1 MANYKLIIP
10 HVKKNEG
17 GLADTLKDTN
27 PAKNPSP
34 IKNPKTGLYYHT
46 NKGIIWGTW
55 VAWSKKK
62 GIPADAQ
69 RWYRMSDADWED
81 VMKTLYW
88 DAILGDKI
96 NSQAIAE
103 ILFEAIW
110 GGSAKSLIVYLQTY
124 LRKEGATNNKDEQIA
139 VDGSIGKNTV
149 EALNKFTKN
158 DKKHA
163 QLIKDLTAKRL
174 ETLKSLSSWSW
185 AGKAWTRRLYEIQD
199 AGLKYI
205 TENPVKTG
213 GAAVGLILLGVGA
226 YYLSK
231 GGFTKIVA

>member
-34 IKNPKTGLYYHT
+34 IKNPKTGLFYHT

-62 GIPADAQ
+62 GIAVDAQ
-69 RWYRMSDADWED
+69 RWYKMSDADWES

-88 DAILGDKI
+88 DAVYGDKI
-96 NSQAIAE
+96 NSQAVAE
-103 ILFEAIW
+103 ILFEAVW

-124 LRKEGATNNKDEQIA
+124 LRNAGYNIA
-139 VDGSIGKNTV
+139 VDGAMGKETYT
-149 EALNKFTKN
+149 ALNEFTKN

-174 ETLKSLSSWSW
+174 ATLKTLGSWSW
-185 AGKAWTRRLYEIQD
+185 AGKAWTRRLEEIQE

-213 GAAVGLILLGVGA
+213 GGIIGLLLLGVGA

-231 GGFTKIVA
+231 GGLPKI

>member
-62 GIPADAQ
+62 GIPVDAQ

-88 DAILGDKI
+88 DAIYGDKI
-96 NSQAIAE
+96 NSQPIAE
-103 ILFEAIW
+103 ILFEAVW

-124 LRKEGATNNKDEQIA
+124 LRKAGLNVK
-139 VDGSIGKNTV
+139 VDGAMGKNTYD
-149 EALNKFTKN
+149 ALNEYTKN

-174 ETLKSLSSWSW
+174 ETLKSLPSWSW
-185 AGKAWTRRLYEIQD
+185 AGTAWTRRLNEIQE

-205 TENPVKTG
+205 QENPVKTG
-213 GAAVGLILLGVGA
+213 GGLVLVALLGAGI

-231 GGFTKIVA
+231 GTLPKI

>member
-1 MANYKLIIP
+1 VANYKLIIP

-17 GLADTLKDTN
+17 GLTSNPKDTN

-34 IKNPKTGLYYHT
+34 IKDPKTGLFYHT

-62 GIPADAQ
+62 GIAVDAQ
-69 RWYRMSDADWED
+69 RWYKMSDADWES
-81 VMKTLYW
+81 VMKTLFW
-88 DAILGDKI
+88 DAIDGDKI
-96 NSQAIAE
+96 NSQAVAE
-103 ILFEAIW
+103 ILFEAVW

-124 LRKEGATNNKDEQIA
+124 LRNQGLNVK
-139 VDGSIGKNTV
+139 VDGLMGKNTYD
-149 EALNKFTKN
+149 ALNEFTKN

-163 QLIKDLTAKRL
+163 QLIKDLSAKRL
-174 ETLKSLSSWSW
+174 ETLKTLPSWSW
-185 AGKAWTRRLYEIQD
+185 AGTAWTRRLNEIQE

-213 GAAVGLILLGVGA
+213 GGILGLLLLGVGA

-231 GGFTKIVA
+231 GGLPKI

>member
-17 GLADTLKDTN
+17 GLTSNPKDTN

-34 IKNPKTGLYYHT
+34 IKDPKTGLFYHT

-62 GIPADAQ
+62 GIAVDAQ
-69 RWYRMSDADWED
+69 RWYKMSDADWES
-81 VMKTLYW
+81 VMKTLFW
-88 DAILGDKI
+88 DSIDGDKI

-103 ILFEAIW
+103 ILFEAVW

-124 LRKEGATNNKDEQIA
+124 LRQAGLNVK
-139 VDGSIGKNTV
+139 VDGLMGKNTYD
-149 EALNKFTKN
+149 ALNEFTKN

-163 QLIKDLTAKRL
+163 QLIKDLSAKRL
-174 ETLKSLSSWSW
+174 ATLKTLPSWSW
-185 AGKAWTRRLYEIQD
+185 AGKAWTRRLEEIQE

-213 GAAVGLILLGVGA
+213 GGILGILLLGVGA

-231 GGFTKIVA
+231 GGLPKI

>member
-17 GLADTLKDTN
+17 GLTSNPKDTN

-34 IKNPKTGLYYHT
+34 IKDPKTGLFYHT

-62 GIPADAQ
+62 GIPVDAQ

-88 DAILGDKI
+88 DAIDGDKI
-96 NSQAIAE
+96 NSQAVAE

-124 LRKEGATNNKDEQIA
+124 LRNAGYNIS
-139 VDGSIGKNTV
+139 VDGAMGKQTYT
-149 EALNKFTKN
+149 ALNEFTKN

-174 ETLKSLSSWSW
+174 STLKTLSSWSW
-185 AGKAWTRRLYEIQD
+185 AGTAWTRRLNEIQE

-205 TENPVKTG
+205 TENPAKTTG
-213 GAAVGLILLGVGA
+213 GVLGILLLGA
-226 YYLSK
+226 GIYYLSK
-231 GGFTKIVA
+231 GTLPKIG

>member
-1 MANYKLIIP
+1 VANYKLIIP

-34 IKNPKTGLYYHT
+34 IKNPKTGLFYHT

-62 GIPADAQ
+62 GIAVDAQ
-69 RWYRMSDADWED
+69 RWYKMSDADWES

-88 DAILGDKI
+88 DAVYGDKI
-96 NSQAIAE
+96 NSQAVAE
-103 ILFEAIW
+103 ILFEAVW

-124 LRKEGATNNKDEQIA
+124 LRNAGYNIA
-139 VDGSIGKNTV
+139 VDGAMGKETYT
-149 EALNKFTKN
+149 ALNEFTKN

-174 ETLKSLSSWSW
+174 ATLKTLGSWSW
-185 AGKAWTRRLYEIQD
+185 AGKAWTRRLEEIQE

-213 GAAVGLILLGVGA
+213 GGIIGLLLLGVGA

-231 GGFTKIVA
+231 GGLPKI

>member
-17 GLADTLKDTN
+17 GLTSNPKDTN

-34 IKNPKTGLYYHT
+34 IKDPKTGLFYHT

-62 GIPADAQ
+62 GIPVDAQ
-69 RWYRMSDADWED
+69 RWYKMSDADWES
-81 VMKTLYW
+81 VMKTLFW
-88 DAILGDKI
+88 DSVYGDKI

-103 ILFEAIW
+103 ILFEAVW

-124 LRKEGATNNKDEQIA
+124 LRNQGLNVA
-139 VDGSIGKNTV
+139 VDGAMGKETYT
-149 EALNKFTKN
+149 ALNEFTKN

-174 ETLKSLSSWSW
+174 ATLKTLGSWSW
-185 AGKAWTRRLYEIQD
+185 AGKAWTRRLEEIQE

-213 GAAVGLILLGVGA
+213 GGILGILLLGVGA

-231 GGFTKIVA
+231 GGIPKI

>member
-17 GLADTLKDTN
+17 GLTSNPKDTN

-34 IKNPKTGLYYHT
+34 IKDPKTGLFYHT

-62 GIPADAQ
+62 GIPVDAQ
-69 RWYRMSDADWED
+69 RWYKMSDADWES
-81 VMKTLYW
+81 VMKTLFW
-88 DAILGDKI
+88 DSIDGDKI

-103 ILFEAIW
+103 ILFEAVW

-124 LRKEGATNNKDEQIA
+124 LRNQGLNVA
-139 VDGSIGKNTV
+139 VDGLMGKNTYD
-149 EALNKFTKN
+149 ALNEFTKN

-163 QLIKDLTAKRL
+163 QLIKDLSAKRL
-174 ETLKSLSSWSW
+174 ATLKTLGSWSW
-185 AGKAWTRRLYEIQD
+185 AGTAWTRRLNEIQD

-213 GAAVGLILLGVGA
+213 GGIIGILLLGVGA

-231 GGFTKIVA
+231 SGLPKI

>member
-62 GIPADAQ
+62 GIAADAQ

-88 DAILGDKI
+88 DSVFGDKI

-103 ILFEAIW
+103 ILFEAVW

-124 LRKEGATNNKDEQIA
+124 LRNAGYNVA
-139 VDGSIGKNTV
+139 VDGAMGKETYT
-149 EALNKFTKN
+149 ALNDFTKN

-174 ETLKSLSSWSW
+174 ATLQTLSSWSW

-213 GAAVGLILLGVGA
+213 GAAVGLLLLGAGA
-226 YYLSK
+226 YFLSK
-231 GGFTKIVA
+231 GGFTKIV

>member
-1 MANYKLIIP
+1 VANYKLVIP
-10 HVKKNEG
+10 HVKRNEG

-34 IKNPKTGLYYHT
+34 IKNPKTGLFYHT

-62 GIPADAQ
+62 GIAVDSQ
-69 RWYRMSDADWED
+69 RWYKMSDADWED

-88 DAILGDKI
+88 DSVQGDKI

-103 ILFEAIW
+103 ILFEAVW

-124 LRKEGATNNKDEQIA
+124 LRQKGFTNDKGEEIG
-139 VDGSIGKNTV
+139 VDGAMGQNTYQ
-149 EALNKFTKN
+149 ALNKLTK
-158 DKKHA
+158 DPKKHA

-174 ETLKSLSSWSW
+174 ATLKTLGSWSW
-185 AGKAWTRRLYEIQD
+185 AGKAWTRRLEEIQET
-199 AGLKYI
+199 GLKYI
-205 TENPVKTG
+205 TENPIKTG
-213 GAAVGLILLGVGA
+213 GGILGILLLGVGA

-231 GGFTKIVA
+231 GGLPKI

>member
-17 GLADTLKDTN
+17 GLTSNPKDTN

-34 IKNPKTGLYYHT
+34 IKDPKTGLFYHT

-62 GIPADAQ
+62 GIPVDAQ
-69 RWYRMSDADWED
+69 RWYKMSDADWES
-81 VMKTLYW
+81 VMKTLFW
-88 DAILGDKI
+88 DAIDGDKI

-103 ILFEAIW
+103 ILFEAVW

-124 LRKEGATNNKDEQIA
+124 LRQAGLNVK
-139 VDGSIGKNTV
+139 VDGLMGKNTYD
-149 EALNKFTKN
+149 ALNEFTKN

-163 QLIKDLTAKRL
+163 QLIKDLSAKRL
-174 ETLKSLSSWSW
+174 ATLKTLPSWSW
-185 AGKAWTRRLYEIQD
+185 AGTAWTRRLNEIQE

-213 GAAVGLILLGVGA
+213 GGVILLALLGVGA

-231 GGFTKIVA
+231 GGLPKI

>member
-17 GLADTLKDTN
+17 GLTSNPKDTN

-34 IKNPKTGLYYHT
+34 IKDPKTGLFYHT

-62 GIPADAQ
+62 GIAVDAQ
-69 RWYRMSDADWED
+69 RWYKMSDADWES
-81 VMKTLYW
+81 VMKTLFW
-88 DAILGDKI
+88 DSIDGDKI

-103 ILFEAIW
+103 ILFEAVW

-124 LRKEGATNNKDEQIA
+124 LRQKGFTNDKGEEIG
-139 VDGSIGKNTV
+139 VDGAMGQNTYQ
-149 EALNKFTKN
+149 ALNKLTK
-158 DKKHA
+158 DPKKHA
-163 QLIKDLTAKRL
+163 QLIKDLTEKRL
-174 ETLKSLSSWSW
+174 STLKTLPSWSW
-185 AGKAWTRRLYEIQD
+185 AGTAWTRRLNEIQE

-213 GAAVGLILLGVGA
+213 GGILGILLLGVGA

-231 GGFTKIVA
+231 GGLPKI

>member
-17 GLADTLKDTN
+17 GLTSNPKDTN

-34 IKNPKTGLYYHT
+34 IKDPKTGLFYHT

-62 GIPADAQ
+62 GIPVDAQ
-69 RWYRMSDADWED
+69 RWYKMSDADWES
-81 VMKTLYW
+81 VMKTLFW
-88 DAILGDKI
+88 DSIDGDKI

-103 ILFEAIW
+103 ILFEAVW

-124 LRKEGATNNKDEQIA
+124 LRKAGLNVK
-139 VDGSIGKNTV
+139 VDGLMGQNTYD
-149 EALNKFTKN
+149 ALNEFTKN

-163 QLIKDLTAKRL
+163 QLIKDLSAKRL
-174 ETLKSLSSWSW
+174 ATLKTLPSWSW
-185 AGKAWTRRLYEIQD
+185 AGTAWTRRLNEIQE

-213 GAAVGLILLGVGA
+213 GGIIGILLLGVGA

-231 GGFTKIVA
+231 GGLPKI

>member
-46 NKGIIWGTW
+46 NKGIIWSTW

-62 GIPADAQ
+62 GIPVDAQ
-69 RWYRMSDADWED
+69 RWYRMSDADWEN
-81 VMKTLYW
+81 VMKTLFW
-88 DAILGDKI
+88 DSIDGDKI

-103 ILFEAIW
+103 ILFEAVW
-110 GGSAKSLIVYLQTY
+110 GSGNAKSLIVYLQTY
-124 LRKEGATNNKDEQIA
+124 LRNAGYNIS
-139 VDGSIGKNTV
+139 VDGVMGKETYT
-149 EALNKFTKN
+149 ALNEFTKN

-174 ETLKSLSSWSW
+174 TQLQSMSSWSW
-185 AGKAWTRRLYEIQD
+185 AGKAWTRRLYEIQE

-213 GAAVGLILLGVGA
+213 GAVIVLALLGAGA

-231 GGFTKIVA
+231 GGLPKIG